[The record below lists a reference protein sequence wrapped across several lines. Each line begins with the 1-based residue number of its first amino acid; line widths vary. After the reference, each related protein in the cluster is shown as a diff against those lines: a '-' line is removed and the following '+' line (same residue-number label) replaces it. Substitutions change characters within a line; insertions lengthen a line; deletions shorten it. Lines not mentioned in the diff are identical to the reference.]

1 MATFLWVL
9 FGFLTLAI
17 LVALAIVGLKLRNS
31 AIRVNRS
38 LDPINQKSKTL
49 KIEVS
54 GLKRSRLERQRRLEN
69 TGSKDRNP
77 KSKV

>member
-9 FGFLTLAI
+9 YGFLTLAI
-17 LVALAIVGLKLRNS
+17 LVALAVVGLKLRNS

>member
-9 FGFLTLAI
+9 YGFLTLAI
-17 LVALAIVGLKLRNS
+17 LVALAVVGLKLRNS

-54 GLKRSRLERQRRLEN
+54 GLKRSRLDRQRRLEN
-69 TGSKDRNP
+69 TDSKHSNSE
-77 KSKV
+77 K

>member
-9 FGFLTLAI
+9 YGFLTLGI

-77 KSKV
+77 KK

>member
-9 FGFLTLAI
+9 YGFLTLAI
-17 LVALAIVGLKLRNS
+17 LVALAVVGLKLRNS

-77 KSKV
+77 KK

>member
-1 MATFLWVL
+1 MGDLLLLVYCILAVL
-9 FGFLTLAI
+9 VIAA
-17 LVALAIVGLKLRNS
+17 LVFVGLRLRAS

-38 LDPINQKSKTL
+38 LDPITQKSKTL

-54 GLKRSRLERQRRLEN
+54 GLKRSRLDRQRRLDN

-77 KSKV
+77 NK

>member
-9 FGFLTLAI
+9 YGFLTLAI
-17 LVALAIVGLKLRNS
+17 LVSLAIVGLKLRNS

-77 KSKV
+77 KK

>member
-1 MATFLWVL
+1 MVNIWWFIY
-9 FGFLTLAI
+9 GFLTLAT
-17 LVALAIVGLKLRNS
+17 LVALAIVGLKLRKS

-49 KIEVS
+49 KIELS
-54 GLKRSRLERQRRLEN
+54 ALQRSRLDRQRRLEG

-77 KSKV
+77 KK

>member
-9 FGFLTLAI
+9 YGFLTLAI

-77 KSKV
+77 KK